1 MKELTTA
8 VFWPECDLD
17 SIEVDGEVMVLQ
29 ARVEA
34 PSGACPDCH
43 SQSVRVHSYYTR
55 TIRDLPLGA
64 YAVHLKL
71 RVRRFRCLNAVC
83 RRQTFTE
90 QLPQLAAPYAQR
102 THRLRRTLH
111 DVGCYLSAE
120 AGSRLLEK
128 LRMKASGDT
137 LLRLLR
143 QIGSPEVETPRV
155 LGVDDWAQR
164 KGRTYGTILVDLER
178 HEVVD
183 LLPDRTATTLADWLR
198 AYPGIETIVRDRS
211 TEYARGASEGAPH
224 ALQVADRWHLLLNLR
239 QVFERYLTQYYS
251 CLKQLPPLPID
262 TANEVE
268 TLAPRRIPYAR
279 TGGERRTS
287 QASRER
293 RLVLY
298 ERVQELKREGK
309 SILRISQKLHL
320 HRATVRK
327 FYYADSFPE
336 RNQRKLMSSI
346 LDPYLTYLE
355 RRHSEGCENASQLWR
370 EICQQG
376 YPGSRSQVY
385 KWMQGKR
392 TVPAASTPKRYL
404 GEVQVREIEERKR
417 HRKAARRPSAK
428 QLSWLLMKR
437 VETLTERE
445 CQLLKWVRQDALV
458 EKLHELGQQFAAMIR
473 ERLAEKLDAWLAAC
487 TETGISNLVT
497 FAIGLRQDYG
507 AVYAALSTVWSSGQA
522 EGQVN
527 RLKLVK
533 RQMYGRAGFDLLRV
547 RVLSPS

>member
-1 MKELTTA
+1 MQQPTA
-8 VFWPECDLD
+8 AVLWPECDLD
-17 SIEVDGEVMVLQ
+17 GIEVDGEVMVFQ
-29 ARVEA
+29 VRVRV
-34 PSGACPDCH
+34 PSGVCPDCGSH
-43 SQSVRVHSYYTR
+43 SLRVHSYYTR
-55 TIRDLPLGA
+55 TIRDLPVSE
-64 YAVHLKL
+64 YAVSLKL
-71 RVRRFRCLNAVC
+71 RVRRFRCLNAAC

-90 QLPQLAAPYAQR
+90 QLPQLAAPNAQR

-143 QIGSPEVETPRV
+143 QIRPPEVVMPRI

-178 HEVVD
+178 HDVVD
-183 LLPDRTATTLADWLR
+183 LLPDRTATTLAEWLR
-198 AYPGIETIVRDRS
+198 AHPGIETIVRDRS
-211 TEYARGASEGAPH
+211 TEYARGASEGAPN

-239 QVFERYLTQYYS
+239 QVFERYLTQVYS
-251 CLKQLPPLPID
+251 RLKQLPSLPVA

-268 TLAPRRIPYAR
+268 TWAPHRIPYAR
-279 TGGERRTS
+279 TGRERRTS
-287 QASRER
+287 QASGAR
-293 RLVLY
+293 RLALY
-298 ERVQELKREGK
+298 ERVQELKREGQ
-309 SILRISQKLHL
+309 SILRISQSLNL
-320 HRATVRK
+320 HRETVRK

-336 RNQRKLMSSI
+336 RNRRKLAPSI
-346 LDPYLTYLE
+346 LDPYLAYLE
-355 RRHSEGCENASQLWR
+355 KRHRAGCENASQLWR
-370 EICQQG
+370 EIRQQG

-392 TVPAASTPKRYL
+392 TQPAASTPKRYL
-404 GEVQVREIEERKR
+404 NDVQVRDREERKR
-417 HRKAARRPSAK
+417 RRQAARLPSAK
-428 QLSWLLMKR
+428 QISWLLMKR

-445 CQLLKWVRQDALV
+445 CQLLQWVREDTLV
-458 EKLHELGQQFAAMIR
+458 ARLYELGQQFATMIR
-473 ERLAEKLDAWLAAC
+473 ERQAERLDAWLAAC
-487 TETGISNLVT
+487 TSAGISNLVT
-497 FAIGLRQDYG
+497 FAVGLRQDYS

-533 RQMYGRAGFDLLRV
+533 RQMYGRAAFDLLRA